1 MQRWS
6 PEPLAADAA
15 APRFVA
21 EWSTSAVVDPA
32 GTGPQ
37 FVQSVQQRCDSEFHR
52 DDEFA
57 RGTRSYGDDHATL
70 RATIVQELERDFADR
85 QRLAELAQQDRFDE
99 IERERDRADRRWREE
114 FATQLE
120 SVRDATLY
128 DLGREAVQL
137 AMHMAEK
144 IVRRTV
150 AHDDAVLVRAIETVL
165 HKVDARVAIVVTV
178 NPADAARL
186 AGDQALRARLRIA
199 AIKEDRRVKPGGC
212 LIAADRQ
219 EWDATI
225 DKQLETLV
233 EAVSE
238 ALGASTLPPGPE
250 QDDTVGL
257 E

>member
-6 PEPLAADAA
+6 PEPLTANAAK
-15 APRFVA
+15 PGFIA
-21 EWSTSAVVDPA
+21 EWPSNTIVDPA

-37 FVQSVQQRCDSEFHR
+37 VAQSTQQRFHS
-52 DDEFA
+52 DFNLDGEFA
-57 RGTRSYGDDHATL
+57 CGEPPNANDRTSL
-70 RATIVQELERDFADR
+70 RAVIAQELERDFAER
-85 QRLAELAQQDRFDE
+85 QRLAELVYRDRHDQS
-99 IERERDRADRRWREE
+99 ERERDQADLRWREE

-120 SVRDATLY
+120 SVRDASLY
-128 DLGREAVQL
+128 ASAREAVRL
-137 AMHMAEK
+137 AVHMAEK
-144 IVRRTV
+144 IVRTTV
-150 AHDDAVLVRAIETVL
+150 ERDDAVLVRAIETVL
-165 HKVDARVAIVVTV
+165 HKVEAGVAIVVTV

-186 AGDQALRARLRIA
+186 ADDHALRARLRIA
-199 AIKEDRRVKPGGC
+199 AVKEDRRIKPGGC

-238 ALGASTLPPGPE
+238 ALAASPLSPEPE

>member
-15 APRFVA
+15 ALRFVA
-21 EWSTSAVVDPA
+21 DWPGSAVVDTT

-37 FVQSVQQRCDSEFHR
+37 FVQSVQQRFDPEFNR
-52 DDEFA
+52 GDEFVCGA
-57 RGTRSYGDDHATL
+57 RSYADDRASL
-70 RATIVQELERDFADR
+70 RTAIAQELERDFADR
-85 QRLAELAQQDRFDE
+85 QRLAELAQRDRFDQS
-99 IERERDRADRRWREE
+99 ERERDQADLRWREE

-128 DLGREAVQL
+128 DLAREAVQL

-144 IVRRTV
+144 IVRTSV
-150 AHDDAVLVRAIETVL
+150 ARDDAVLVRAIETVL
-165 HKVDARVAIVVTV
+165 HKVEAGVAIVVTV

-186 AGDQALRARLRIA
+186 AGDHALRARLRIA

-238 ALGASTLPPGPE
+238 ALAASPLSPEPE